1 MLALVHCTQNGFL
14 NYVNSTALH
23 LEWARFL
30 ENNYS
35 FCTCENKATRGGM
48 IGGIKEEV
56 TQIVVLHLGA
66 HCSFPYTVHVTH
78 SFLDG
83 PDSQIRVIFVFCFCF
98 FLLRNLLRK
107 VMGISY
113 SQGQFYLCI
122 YFFIHLFYRQLRN
135 ANIQRRMLREL
146 RIW

>member
-35 FCTCENKATRGGM
+35 FCSCENKATRGGM

-56 TQIVVLHLGA
+56 TQTVVLHLGA
-66 HCSFPYTVHVTH
+66 HCSFPYTVHLTH

-83 PDSQIRVIFVFCFCF
+83 PDSQIRVFCLCF
-98 FLLRNLLRK
+98 FFFFFFFFAQK
-107 VMGISY
+107 S
-113 SQGQFYLCI
+113 SQKGDGYIIQSGPALFM
-122 YFFIHLFYRQLRN
+122 HLFLHTFILQVVK
-135 ANIQRRMLREL
+135 EC
-146 RIW
+146 